1 MFNMNINSPVRFVKE
16 TNRAKSPTRQSPGAA
31 GYDLYSAYDYTIPP
45 GERQLIKT
53 DISMSM
59 PKFCYGRIAPRSG
72 LSLKG
77 IDIGGGVIDEDY
89 RGNIGVILINNGK
102 CTFNVNTGDRI
113 AQLIYQRIYYPEL
126 EEVQSLDS
134 TNRGDQGFGSTG
146 LR

>member
-1 MFNMNINSPVRFVKE
+1 MDTNSSNLVKFVKE
-16 TNRAKSPTRQSPGAA
+16 TSRAKTPTRQSQHAA

-45 GERQLIKT
+45 GERRLIKT
-53 DISMSM
+53 DIRMSM

-77 IDIGGGVIDEDY
+77 IDVGGGVIDEDY

-102 CTFNVNTGDRI
+102 DTFKINTGDRI
-113 AQLIYQRIYYPEL
+113 AQLIYQRIYYPDL

-134 TNRGDQGFGSTG
+134 TNRDAQGFGSTG

>member
-1 MFNMNINSPVRFVKE
+1 MFNMNINSPVSFVKE
-16 TNRAKSPTRQSPGAA
+16 TNRAKSPTRQSPYAPGN
-31 GYDLYSAYDYTIPP
+31 DLYSAYDCTLPP

-53 DISMSM
+53 DSSMSI
-59 PKFCYGRIAPRSG
+59 PKFCYGRIDPRSG

-89 RGNIGVILINNGK
+89 RGNIGVFLIKNGK

-113 AQLIYQRIYYPEL
+113 AQLIYQRIYYPAL
-126 EEVQSLDS
+126 EEVQCLESP
-134 TNRGDQGFGSTG
+134 NRGDQWFGSTR